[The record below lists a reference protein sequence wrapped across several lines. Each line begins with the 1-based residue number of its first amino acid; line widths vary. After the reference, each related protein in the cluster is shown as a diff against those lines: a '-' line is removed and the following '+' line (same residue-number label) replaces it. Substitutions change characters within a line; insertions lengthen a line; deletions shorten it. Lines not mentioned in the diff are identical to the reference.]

1 MSDTAPANST
11 DRGFINQLFVRRV
24 PQYLGLYV
32 AATWMAVEIGEWV
45 VERFG
50 LPGET
55 TTYLFIGMAALLPSV
70 ALFAWGHGAPGV
82 DRWTTTERLFLPTN
96 LIAAVLAA
104 LYLVQ
109 PTASIAATETKV
121 VFNEE
126 GVEQVFEVPRAEYR
140 RRALVFFWRNLSGD
154 GSIDWMRYG
163 LPWLL
168 QQDLSQNMF
177 VSLRSP
183 LGQSILSELR
193 ERQINDALDVDASL
207 QIELARSRNVKHV
220 LDGEFDVEGNN
231 FILTVR
237 VYDTDTRREREQL
250 SVRGPDVLSLID
262 QLSAQLLDSLGV
274 PEVAGD
280 LGGDLAVAD
289 FVTDSLPAIEQLVNG
304 MVRMRLQ
311 SDFEGAVE
319 ALEEAL
325 AIDGNLAMASQQLAG
340 VKFLM
345 GRTDEVSKHIADA
358 LRNGHRLTDADK
370 YNLKG
375 LDYHIKGDTKRRIA
389 VYRLW
394 TERYPNDASA
404 WETLGESLMIQ
415 GGQEANQGAFEAYT
429 RAAEL
434 DPGNNAIPLT
444 MANLE
449 EVLGRPEDA
458 LARLKAYSE
467 AFPDDTKPLMKR
479 ASIHSRL
486 GQFDEARSLLERA
499 ELIDDLSLDP
509 GLVLSQ
515 IDLYEGKLDEA
526 ASRLESLAKVVQSPE
541 QEAKILTVEALIHR
555 QAGRI
560 GDYIDTIYRGDEALA
575 KFAPPLVRTFSTKFG
590 LIIGFA
596 LIDDRTSAEAELSE
610 FEKAFTGTFAGFAD
624 FGYAA
629 YYSTIKDV
637 DKLEEYAA
645 KARAFYD
652 QYQFPMLELNIMLS
666 DGALAELKGDY
677 AEASVQFQRLVDMVG
692 QSLLAQYDSS
702 VLAEG
707 SASLARVQRLNG
719 DFDDSR
725 KSLELALRQFPG
737 NPNLLLEQAYLQLD
751 TGDLAAARESL
762 DRVLDLW
769 SSADAE
775 YIDLHRAQD
784 LDQTLTEA

>member
-1 MSDTAPANST
+1 MSDSQPES
-11 DRGFINQLFVRRV
+11 DKGFINQLFVRRV

-50 LPGET
+50 LAGET
-55 TTYLFIGMAALLPSV
+55 TTYLFIGMATLLPSV

-82 DRWTTTERLFLPTN
+82 DRWTTTERVFLPTN
-96 LIAAVLAA
+96 FIAAILVA
-104 LYLVQ
+104 LNLVQ
-109 PTASIAATETKV
+109 PTTSIAATETKV
-121 VFNEE
+121 VVNEE

-154 GSIDWMRYG
+154 SSIDWMRYG

-183 LGQSILSELR
+183 MGQSILSELR
-193 ERQINDALDVDASL
+193 ERQITDALDVDKSL
-207 QIELARSRNVKHV
+207 QIELARARNVKHV
-220 LDGEFDVEGNN
+220 LDGEFDLEGETYT
-231 FILTVR
+231 LTVR

-250 SVRGPDVLSLID
+250 SVRGDDVLGLID

-289 FVTDSLPAIEQLVNG
+289 FVTDSLPAIEKLVTG
-304 MVRMRLQ
+304 MVRLRLQ
-311 SDFEGAVE
+311 SDFEGAIE

-325 AIDGNLAMASQQLAG
+325 TIDGNLAVASQQLAG
-340 VKFLM
+340 VNFLM
-345 GRTDEVSKHIADA
+345 GRTDQVSKHVADA

-375 LDYHIKGDTKRRIA
+375 LDYHIKGDTKRRVA

-394 TERYPNDASA
+394 TERYPHDASA

-415 GGQEANQGAFEAYT
+415 GGQETNEAAFEAYS

-434 DPGNNAIPLT
+434 DPRNNSIPLT

-449 EVLGRPEDA
+449 EVLGRPEEA
-458 LARLKAYSE
+458 LARLTAYTD
-467 AFPDDTKPLMKR
+467 AFPDDTKPLMRR

-486 GQFDEARSLLERA
+486 GQFEEARALLERA
-499 ELIDDLSLDP
+499 TLIDDVSLDP
-509 GLVLSQ
+509 ILVLAQ
-515 IDLYEGKLDEA
+515 IDLYEGNLEQAED
-526 ASRLESLAKVVQSPE
+526 RLASLAQIVQSPE
-541 QEAKILTVEALIHR
+541 QEAKVLTVEALTYR

-560 GDYIDTIYRGDEALA
+560 KDYIDAIYRGDEVLA

-590 LIIGFA
+590 LIIGYA
-596 LIDDRTSAEAELSE
+596 LIDDRAAAESELSA
-610 FEKAFTGTFAGFAD
+610 FQSAFTGTFAGFAD

-629 YYSTIKDV
+629 YYSTIKDL
-637 DKLEEYAA
+637 DKLEEYAGR
-645 KARAFYD
+645 ARAFYE
-652 QYQFPMLELNIMLS
+652 QYQFPMLEMNIMLS
-666 DGALAELKGDY
+666 DGALAELRGDY
-677 AEASVQFQRLVDMVG
+677 AEASHQFQGLVDMVS

-702 VLAEG
+702 VLADG
-707 SASLARVQRLNG
+707 STSLARVQRLNG
-719 DFDDSR
+719 DYDDSR
-725 KSLELALRQFPG
+725 ATLDFALRQFPG
-737 NPNLLLEQAYLQLD
+737 NPSLLLEQAYLQFE
-751 TGDLAAARESL
+751 TGDEAAARESL
-762 DRVLDLW
+762 DQVLDLW

-775 YIDLHRAQD
+775 YIELQRAKDLEQE
-784 LDQTLTEA
+784 LSQT